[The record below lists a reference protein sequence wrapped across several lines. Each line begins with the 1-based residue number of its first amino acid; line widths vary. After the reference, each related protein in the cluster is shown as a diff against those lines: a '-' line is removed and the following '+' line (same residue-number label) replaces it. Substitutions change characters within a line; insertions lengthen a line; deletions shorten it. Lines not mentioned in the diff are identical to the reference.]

1 MRMQIIE
8 PDGFYIFILVF
19 YLYILFNPVFA
30 YELSTDVEVRYDTY
44 LGQLFYQKQV
54 KGLGMTLPN

>member
-8 PDGFYIFILVF
+8 PDGFNIFILVF

-30 YELSTDVEVRYDTY
+30 FEY
-44 LGQLFYQKQV
+44 V
-54 KGLGMTLPN
+54 KYRRKGTVPNVLRVCILPKTGKKVGANAA